1 MTSINQIKSLN
12 VSDVSNISWTEI
24 GNNLPSGISTSNIL
38 DGKLKVGF
46 IKNLQDMGITSPNNV
61 DTTNSTKNM
70 NGYQK
75 YTDALLTGNSSAI
88 TDISNNGAHLGNRE
102 FTKNTGIQCMDNT
115 QQVQDRWFVVDGM
128 AYLNGDSTKNG
139 LMFSAY
145 QTLQDA
151 KDLSNN
157 ASDIVTNNMSDNN
170 CISVN
175 LIKNSNGDT
184 EKGYISTNEYN
195 ILKKK
200 SPSIFASTNEGF
212 LGDGGHGHGHGGG
225 HGHGHGHG
233 HDGGHYNSGSGGYG
247 LFYNYGVYPGY
258 RTFGGFFRS
267 DSGEKSPN
275 NEGRRP
281 ELFELEENREKKLT
295 IEDDIIT
302 GFFLG
307 SLTVLSLFLLYRL
320 FERMPSKMED

>member
-1 MTSINQIKSLN
+1 MTSMNQIKSLN
-12 VSDVSNISWTEI
+12 VSNINDINWNDVNTNFPDKKPE
-24 GNNLPSGISTSNIL
+24 NRDKVL
-38 DGKLKVGF
+38 DGSLKVGF

-61 DTTNSTKNM
+61 DTINSIKNM

-75 YTDALLTGNSSAI
+75 YTDALLTGNSSA
-88 TDISNNGAHLGNRE
+88 TTISNNGAPLGNRE

-115 QQVQDRWFVVDGM
+115 QQVQERWFVVDGM
-128 AYLNGDSTKNG
+128 AYLNGDTTKNG
-139 LMFSAY
+139 LMFSGY

-151 KDLSNN
+151 KDLSKN

-233 HDGGHYNSGSGGYG
+233 HDGGHYNSGGGGYG

-258 RTFGGFFRS
+258 RT
-267 DSGEKSPN
+267 
-275 NEGRRP
+275 
-281 ELFELEENREKKLT
+281 FELEENREKKLT

>member
-1 MTSINQIKSLN
+1 M
-12 VSDVSNISWTEI
+12 
-24 GNNLPSGISTSNIL
+24 GIS
-38 DGKLKVGF
+38 
-46 IKNLQDMGITSPNNV
+46 SPNNV

-75 YTDALLTGNSSAI
+75 YTDALLTGNSSA
-88 TDISNNGAHLGNRE
+88 TTISNNGAPLGNRE

-115 QQVQDRWFVVDGM
+115 QQVQERWFVVDGM
-128 AYLNGDSTKNG
+128 AYLNGDTTKNG
-139 LMFSAY
+139 LMFSGY
-145 QTLQDA
+145 QTLQDT
-151 KDLSNN
+151 KDLSKN

-175 LIKNSNGDT
+175 LITNSNGDT

-212 LGDGGHGHGHGGG
+212 LGDGGHGHGG
-225 HGHGHGHG
+225 HGHG
-233 HDGGHYNSGSGGYG
+233 GGGGYG

-258 RTFGGFFRS
+258 RT
-267 DSGEKSPN
+267 
-275 NEGRRP
+275 
-281 ELFELEENREKKLT
+281 FELEENREKKLT

>member
-1 MTSINQIKSLN
+1 MTSMNQINSLN
-12 VSDVSNISWTEI
+12 VSNINDINWNDVNT
-24 GNNLPSGISTSNIL
+24 NLPSGISTSNIL
-38 DGKLKVGF
+38 DGTFKVGF
-46 IKNLQDMGITSPNNV
+46 IKNLQDMGISSPNNV

-75 YTDALLTGNSSAI
+75 YTDALLTGNSSA
-88 TDISNNGAHLGNRE
+88 TTISNNGAPLGNRE

-115 QQVQDRWFVVDGM
+115 QQVQERWFVVDGM
-128 AYLNGDSTKNG
+128 AYLNGDTTKNG
-139 LMFSAY
+139 LMFSGY
-145 QTLQDA
+145 QTLQDT
-151 KDLSNN
+151 KDLSKN

-175 LIKNSNGDT
+175 LITNSNGDT

-212 LGDGGHGHGHGGG
+212 LGDGGHGHGG
-225 HGHGHGHG
+225 H
-233 HDGGHYNSGSGGYG
+233 G

-258 RTFGGFFRS
+258 RT
-267 DSGEKSPN
+267 
-275 NEGRRP
+275 
-281 ELFELEENREKKLT
+281 FELEENREKKLT

>member
-1 MTSINQIKSLN
+1 MTSMNQINSLN
-12 VSDVSNISWTEI
+12 VSNINDINWNDVNT
-24 GNNLPSGISTSNIL
+24 NLPSGISTSNIL
-38 DGKLKVGF
+38 DGTFKVGF
-46 IKNLQDMGITSPNNV
+46 IKNLQDMGISSPNNV

-75 YTDALLTGNSSAI
+75 YTDALLTGNSSA
-88 TDISNNGAHLGNRE
+88 TTISNNGAPLGNRE

-115 QQVQDRWFVVDGM
+115 QQVQERWFVVDGM
-128 AYLNGDSTKNG
+128 AYLNGDTTKNG
-139 LMFSAY
+139 LMFSGY
-145 QTLQDA
+145 QTLQDT
-151 KDLSNN
+151 KDLSKN

-175 LIKNSNGDT
+175 LITNSNGDT

-212 LGDGGHGHGHGGG
+212 LGDGGHGHGG
-225 HGHGHGHG
+225 HGHG
-233 HDGGHYNSGSGGYG
+233 GGGGYG

-258 RTFGGFFRS
+258 RT
-267 DSGEKSPN
+267 
-275 NEGRRP
+275 
-281 ELFELEENREKKLT
+281 FELEENREKKLT

-320 FERMPSKMED
+320 FERMPSKIED